1 MDPSKNKA
9 ILTKA
14 FETDEMRDS
23 LYQVTFRGEKEGE
36 TERGKEREWESE
48 RERDRETERE
58 REKWDVLN
66 MLLILTM
73 KLE

>member
-36 TERGKEREWESE
+36 TEREKEREWE
-48 RERDRETERE
+48 RDRERKRE
-58 REKWDVLN
+58 MRRPKYAVNFNNEIGIIK
-66 MLLILTM
+66 IF
-73 KLE
+73 